1 MKPTRIPLFPL
12 EVVLLPGMALPLHIF
27 EPRYKV
33 LIARCLNDSIEF
45 GVILA
50 AQKGMAGTGCTAEIV
65 QKLKDYP
72 DGRMD
77 IMTEGRHVFELLEL
91 IEEKEYYEGKVR
103 YLADEAEKA
112 DSRQESRVMHLFQQV
127 HVLLA
132 GQEWDAGGSDEEI
145 SLAYR
150 MSGVLP
156 IELAERQQ
164 LLEMRTESAR
174 REFLLDWMTNFLPRL
189 AHRQRVRERA
199 RGNGHALN

>member
-1 MKPTRIPLFPL
+1 MNPTRIPLFPL

-33 LIARCLNDSIEF
+33 MVARCLNEAIEF

-50 AQKGMAGTGCTAEIV
+50 AQKGMAGAGCTAEIV

-91 IEEKEYYEGKVR
+91 IEEQEYYEAKVR
-103 YLADEAEKA
+103 YLVDETETV
-112 DSRQESRVMHLFQQV
+112 DPRQGSRLQHLFQQV
-127 HVLLA
+127 HALLA
-132 GQEWDAGGSDEEI
+132 GQEWDAAGSDEEI
-145 SLAYR
+145 PLAYR

-156 IELAERQQ
+156 MELAERQR
-164 LLEMRTESAR
+164 LLEMRTENAR
-174 REFLLDWMTNFLPRL
+174 REFLFQWMTDFLPRL
-189 AHRQRVRERA
+189 VHRQRVRERA